1 MNLFRS
7 QNYSDFIGAGERNA
21 PCRENTAMH
30 PTRKQLSFFVL
41 MLLQILGPTLLVA
54 AQKEGAQDTTT
65 RRLWTAPP
73 RPAERMESGAA
84 KAEWQRWRMIVL
96 SRRLDRNLED
106 FESSAKWQSFLR
118 LPRDIVV
125 LKNAGGAEEEYQTLQ
140 TSLQRFALV
149 ARDDHYQQ
157 IASLSSFQ
165 AAHRALKTYAA
176 SRKEPRLDREE
187 TPDAETL
194 SSQAQKQADP
204 TNRWAQT
211 PTIYRLPPVLMPG
224 EHPELLTP
232 PQQLQLPR

>member
-1 MNLFRS
+1 
-7 QNYSDFIGAGERNA
+7 
-21 PCRENTAMH
+21 MH
-30 PTRKQLSFFVL
+30 PTRKKITFFVL
-41 MLLQILGPTLLVA
+41 MLLQLLGPTLLVA
-54 AQKEGAQDTTT
+54 GQKEGAQDTTP
-65 RRLWTAPP
+65 RRLRTAPS

-84 KAEWQRWRMIVL
+84 KAEWQRWKLIVL
-96 SRRLDRNLED
+96 SRRLDRDLED
-106 FESSAKWQSFLR
+106 FVSSAKWQSFLR
-118 LPRDIVV
+118 LPRDIVAI
-125 LKNAGGAEEEYQTLQ
+125 KNASGAEEEHQLLQ

-194 SSQAQKQADP
+194 SSQAQKQAAP

-224 EHPELLTP
+224 EHPQLLTP
-232 PQQLQLPR
+232 PQQLELPR

>member
-1 MNLFRS
+1 
-7 QNYSDFIGAGERNA
+7 
-21 PCRENTAMH
+21 MH
-30 PTRKQLSFFVL
+30 PSRKQLLFFVL
-41 MLLQILGPTLLVA
+41 MLFQLLGPTLLVA
-54 AQKEGAQDTTT
+54 AQKEGPQDTT
-65 RRLWTAPP
+65 RRLWIAAQ
-73 RPAERMESGAA
+73 RPTERMESGAA
-84 KAEWQRWRMIVL
+84 KVEWQRWRLIVL
-96 SRRLDRNLED
+96 SRRLDRDLED
-106 FESSAKWQSFLR
+106 FESAAKWQSFLR
-118 LPRDIVV
+118 LPKDVGT
-125 LKNAGGAEEEYQTLQ
+125 LKNAGGAEEEHRTLQ

-149 ARDDHYQQ
+149 VRDNHYQQ

-187 TPDAETL
+187 TPDAETF

-204 TNRWAQT
+204 TNRWAQI